1 MKLLQPFLS
10 WSKGS
15 QPGDSATPV
24 IAQLGTKTDSRF
36 HGRFKITNRVTLSG
50 EDGAGKTW
58 TIHGR
63 GMDMSRL
70 GARVETGNPIA
81 PGSFV
86 FIQVQDLSLMGG
98 AVVKYCVRRGLKYKI
113 GLEFRNP
120 LTKCF

>member
-1 MKLLQPFLS
+1 MKLLQPLLD

-15 QPGDSATPV
+15 QPGDGATPL
-24 IAQLGTKTDSRF
+24 IAPSGTKADSRF

-58 TIHGR
+58 TIQGR
-63 GMDMSRL
+63 GVDMSRL
-70 GARVETGNPIA
+70 GARIETGDPVA

-86 FIQVQDLSLMGG
+86 FIQVQELSLMGG
-98 AVVKYCVRRGLKYKI
+98 AVVKYCVRRGLKCKI